1 VQARKQD
8 RLEILSAGTQIRI
21 MNDEETLFEFPC
33 EFPLKVMGRHD
44 AEFENHVRDIIARHV
59 DEEEILESKSR
70 PSNNGNFL
78 SVTVTIQAQSK
89 QQLDRLYIELN
100 ASDAVLMTL

>member
-1 VQARKQD
+1 M
-8 RLEILSAGTQIRI
+8 S
-21 MNDEETLFEFPC
+21 NEETLFEFPC

-44 AEFENHVRDIIARHV
+44 AGFENHVMAIVARHV
-59 DEEEILESKSR
+59 DEGEILESKSR
-70 PSNNGNFL
+70 PSTNGNFL

>member
-1 VQARKQD
+1 
-8 RLEILSAGTQIRI
+8 
-21 MNDEETLFEFPC
+21 MNKEETLFEFPC

-44 AEFENHVRDIIARHV
+44 AEFEDHVMAIVARHV
-59 DEEEILESKSR
+59 DEVEILESKSR
-70 PSNNGNFL
+70 PSKNGNFL
-78 SVTVTIQAQSK
+78 SVTMTIQAQSK